1 MQIYVPRRN
10 FQQVLTLIKIISCR
24 TLRQGM
30 HDLKV
35 WPNIEA
41 DGSRPTTTPGKTS
54 GKEDE
59 MGRLAKVGDLS
70 RCNVVLLSDTT

>member
-1 MQIYVPRRN
+1 MKVTTYAN
-10 FQQVLTLIKIISCR
+10 FLR

-35 WPNIEA
+35 WANVEA
-41 DGSRPTTTPGKTS
+41 DGAPPTTTPGKTS

-59 MGRLAKVGDLS
+59 MGRLAKVSYNWFIMLAGL
-70 RCNVVLLSDTT
+70 